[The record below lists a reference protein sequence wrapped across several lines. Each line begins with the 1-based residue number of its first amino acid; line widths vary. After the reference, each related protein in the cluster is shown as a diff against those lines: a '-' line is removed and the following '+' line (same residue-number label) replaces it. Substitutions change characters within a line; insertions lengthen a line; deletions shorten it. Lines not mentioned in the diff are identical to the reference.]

1 MDPDLI
7 LHTAFPLIKAFEGL
21 RLSPYL
27 CSAGVPTIGY
37 GSTYYETGVRVKLSD
52 PPIDEEYATALL
64 LGCMKTVYLPPLL
77 TYCPGLENEGQAAAI
92 LSWTYNLGVG
102 NLKSSTLRR
111 KINLQDWEGAAKE
124 ILKWN
129 KAAGKV
135 VRGLIIRRQSEAKLF
150 LNSSPK

>member
-1 MDPDLI
+1 MDSDLI
-7 LHTAFPLIKAFEGL
+7 LYLAQPIIKAFEGL

-37 GSTYYETGVRVKLSD
+37 GSTYYETGVRVKLTD
-52 PPIDEEYATALL
+52 PAIDEEYATALL
-64 LGCMKTVYLPPLL
+64 LGSIKATYLPSMIAA
-77 TYCPGLENEGQAAAI
+77 CPGLETEGQAAAI

-102 NLKSSTLRR
+102 NLRASTLRR
-111 KINLQDWEGAAKE
+111 KINAQDWEGAGQE

-135 VRGLIIRRQSEAKLF
+135 SRGLTVRRRAEAKLF
-150 LNSSPK
+150 LDNSPK